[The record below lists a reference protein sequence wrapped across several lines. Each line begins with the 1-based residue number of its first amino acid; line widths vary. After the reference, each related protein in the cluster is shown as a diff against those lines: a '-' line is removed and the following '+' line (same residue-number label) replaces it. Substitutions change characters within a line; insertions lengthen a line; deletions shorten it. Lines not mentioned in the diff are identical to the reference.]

1 MGKQDT
7 NEAKP
12 RKGTNHRIESSDH
25 PSPHQLDQIVSSL
38 NWVITPKVF
47 SDMPRHGNSTWNPVH
62 FVGLVVLSAW
72 CEGKQLT
79 AAFTKAKEAAR
90 ECFGSVAV
98 STYQGMMRALV
109 NNQSELLTRMW
120 SRLQTLMAQTAQ
132 EFFRIGCWCPLAV
145 DGSRFSTPRS
155 IRNEQAFSV
164 KSYGKGRDAKS
175 RRHWKNKQKRS
186 KKLGTLKP
194 QIWLTLVWHMGLKL
208 PWCWKSGA
216 SNSSERQHLIELL
229 ASMVF
234 PEKTLFCGDAG
245 FVGYKL
251 WRGIMES
258 SHSFLIRVGANVHLL
273 KNLGQVRTN
282 GNCVWVW
289 PRDVM
294 KRDMPP
300 IQLRL
305 ITVQIGSKTMYLVT
319 NVLSERNL
327 SVKMIKQ
334 LYTLRWGIELHFRS
348 TKQTFERGTLRSRN
362 SDNSLAELD
371 WSLIALTMIQLM
383 AIREQTK
390 IDVPPEH
397 TSVAQALKAV
407 RFAIYTRHVPLPKEQ
422 LLNRQLRLAVIDDYE
437 RLHSKRGRY
446 HPNKKRK
453 PSATKPILTQASKT
467 QKSAYQQYKRA
478 A

>member
-1 MGKQDT
+1 
-7 NEAKP
+7 
-12 RKGTNHRIESSDH
+12 
-25 PSPHQLDQIVSSL
+25 
-38 NWVITPKVF
+38 
-47 SDMPRHGNSTWNPVH
+47 
-62 FVGLVVLSAW
+62 
-72 CEGKQLT
+72 
-79 AAFTKAKEAAR
+79 
-90 ECFGSVAV
+90 
-98 STYQGMMRALV
+98 
-109 NNQSELLTRMW
+109 
-120 SRLQTLMAQTAQ
+120 
-132 EFFRIGCWCPLAV
+132 
-145 DGSRFSTPRS
+145 
-155 IRNEQAFSV
+155 
-164 KSYGKGRDAKS
+164 
-175 RRHWKNKQKRS
+175 
-186 KKLGTLKP
+186 
-194 QIWLTLVWHMGLKL
+194 
-208 PWCWKSGA
+208 
-216 SNSSERQHLIELL
+216 
-229 ASMVF
+229 MVF